1 MIKYIIACPIINI
14 YKLPKNNSAIDICYN
29 YKELIITGGLPFKGE
44 DGLYWICFIYKNGLL
59 RYLPYI
65 DKKKRK
71 YVIKFDP
78 YTEKIIKEIK
88 INYFNKKKSKKKHR
102 EVKNKLINIKNNF
115 NKINEETFLNKVDI
129 FLEIKN
135 IYFESENNLQYLY
148 EKIKNIIF
156 NSKKFIKKIA
166 KIISSYIEYIQNNEN
181 ILNIVPLQIQNNS
194 IIDSFT
200 EKPLLDSNKKNCYE
214 PHNKFSKDN
223 MRKRAKFLTIKI
235 IKKLLNSKIEE
246 IDILKQNFS
255 QPKLFEL
262 KQDSMNLTKD
272 YYLKLLNRTF
282 REIFS
287 SDIKKTKKSKY
298 ENDEKHNKKLID
310 KIYEIYE
317 KGNKDK
323 IIKDLIDFFE
333 MKFKKFFDILNNN
346 ILNEVIDNNDFYLI
360 LKNDFFPT
368 LEEYLKNES
377 KENENEYIIELK
389 N

>member
-1 MIKYIIACPIINI
+1 MV
-14 YKLPKNNSAIDICYN
+14 KL
-29 YKELIITGGLPFKGE
+29 
-44 DGLYWICFIYKNGLL
+44 
-59 RYLPYI
+59 
-65 DKKKRK
+65 
-71 YVIKFDP
+71 
-78 YTEKIIKEIK
+78 IKEIK
-88 INYFNKKKSKKKHR
+88 INYIIKKKTKKKHP
-102 EVKNKLINIKNNF
+102 VIKNKLTSIKNNF
-115 NKINEETFLNKVDI
+115 NINNEEINNYDFFKKYKI

-135 IYFESENNLQYLY
+135 IYFVSE
-148 EKIKNIIF
+148 EKIQDLYNTINKEIF
-156 NSKKFIKKIA
+156 NSDTLAKKIA
-166 KIISSYIEYIQNNEN
+166 KIIFSKIEPIQNNEKIIN
-181 ILNIVPLQIQNNS
+181 IAPIPNNNRKE
-194 IIDSFT
+194 SFS
-200 EKPLLDSNKKNCYE
+200 EELSLESGKKDDNK

-235 IKKLLNSKIEE
+235 IKKLLNSIIEE

-255 QPKLFEL
+255 QPKLFGL
-262 KQDSMNLTKD
+262 KQDPMNQTKD
-272 YYLKLLNRTF
+272 YYSELLNRTS

-323 IIKDLIDFFE
+323 KIKDLIDFFE

-346 ILNEVIDNNDFYLI
+346 NLNEVIDNNDFYLK

-377 KENENEYIIELK
+377 KENENEYIIELEKYIKDFPSLIEKMNIIKK
-389 N
+389 NNI